1 MQDLPV
7 LLRLLQAGQIKPVVG
22 ARYPLLEAARANALL
37 ESGQV
42 AGNIALLAPELLP
55 VKTAPHSG
63 ANGCEAW
70 NLCIQNSIGND
81 FIHWAGG
88 GIAAAGHRPGDHCAA
103 VALGL
108 RPANVQ
114 EYYALYQS
122 DRLALLLRDDF
133 TSLLLVALY
142 LFTIPALY
150 IALRRIDAA
159 ATALASLFVLVAV
172 VTCFATNSGFSM
184 LYLSQQYAAAPRREL
199 LAAGEA
205 VLAADMWHSSGAY
218 LAGILMQGGGMFLS
232 LVMLRSRD
240 FAKATAYSGL
250 LGNGLD

>member
-1 MQDLPV
+1 MEPV
-7 LLRLLQAGQIKPVVG
+7 YSEFNWKRLYPLGGTAALLQ
-22 ARYPLLEAARANALL
+22 
-37 ESGQV
+37 
-42 AGNIALLAPELLP
+42 LAIVL
-55 VKTAPHSG
+55 VITV
-63 ANGCEAW
+63 
-70 NLCIQNSIGND
+70 
-81 FIHWAGG
+81 
-88 GIAAAGHRPGDHCAA
+88 AA

-218 LAGILMQGGGMFLS
+218 LAGILMQGGGMILS

-250 LGNGLD
+250 LGNGLDLIQHVLYPFAPAVSDAIAPLMGVFYLAWFPLLAWNLFRLGRSRADRKEAKHGA

>member
-1 MQDLPV
+1 MEPV
-7 LLRLLQAGQIKPVVG
+7 YSEFNWKRLYPLGGTAALLQ
-22 ARYPLLEAARANALL
+22 
-37 ESGQV
+37 
-42 AGNIALLAPELLP
+42 LAIVL
-55 VKTAPHSG
+55 VITV
-63 ANGCEAW
+63 
-70 NLCIQNSIGND
+70 
-81 FIHWAGG
+81 
-88 GIAAAGHRPGDHCAA
+88 AA

-218 LAGILMQGGGMFLS
+218 LAGILMQGGGMILS

-250 LGNGLD
+250 LGNGLDLIQHVLHPFAPAVSDAIAPLMGVFYLAWFPLLAWNLFRLGRSRADRKEAKHGA